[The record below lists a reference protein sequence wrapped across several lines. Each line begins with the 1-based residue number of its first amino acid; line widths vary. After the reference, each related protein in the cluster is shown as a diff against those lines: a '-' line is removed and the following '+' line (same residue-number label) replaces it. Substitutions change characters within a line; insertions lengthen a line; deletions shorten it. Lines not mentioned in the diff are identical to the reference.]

1 MQSRRQADL
10 ASLAIVERLIVLGLV
25 HLSVS
30 RLADIAMTAIVE
42 GAIERLQADRIALI
56 LRLDKLQPN
65 EL

>member
-10 ASLAIVERLIVLGLV
+10 ASLAIVERLIALGLV

-42 GAIERLQADRIALI
+42 GAIERLQVDRIALV
-56 LRLDKLQPN
+56 LRLDKLRPAD
-65 EL
+65 